1 MEYIKKS
8 DLKVECIISEDDFDF
23 FGVTPDDI
31 LERTPA
37 GISFLK
43 KAKDLCA
50 ITQKITWT
58 NTAYTLRI
66 TLLSDKKMSL
76 EFSECIS
83 DYAASLR
90 NSMEL
95 ADEATKKPLKEFI
108 EALENSDEQTAR
120 QLVARFEKNTRNE
133 IRK

>member
-1 MEYIKKS
+1 MEYAKKS
-8 DLKVECIISEDDFDF
+8 DLKVECIVSKDDFDF

-37 GISFLK
+37 GINFLK

-50 ITQKITWT
+50 ITQKVTWT

-66 TLLSDKKMSL
+66 TLLSDRKMSL

-83 DYAASLR
+83 DYAASLK

-95 ADEATKKPLKEFI
+95 ADEATRQPLKEFI
-108 EALENSDEQTAR
+108 EALETSDEQTAR
-120 QLVARFEKNTRNE
+120 ELVARFEKNTRNE
-133 IRK
+133 IIK

>member
-1 MEYIKKS
+1 MEYTKKS
-8 DLKVECIISEDDFDF
+8 DLKVECIVSEDDFDF

-37 GISFLK
+37 GINFLK

-50 ITQKITWT
+50 ITQKVTWT

-66 TLLSDKKMSL
+66 TLLSDRKMSL

-83 DYAASLR
+83 DYAASLK

-95 ADEATKKPLKEFI
+95 ADEATRQPLKEFI
-108 EALENSDEQTAR
+108 EALETSDEQTAR
-120 QLVARFEKNTRNE
+120 ELVARFEKNTRNE
-133 IRK
+133 IIK